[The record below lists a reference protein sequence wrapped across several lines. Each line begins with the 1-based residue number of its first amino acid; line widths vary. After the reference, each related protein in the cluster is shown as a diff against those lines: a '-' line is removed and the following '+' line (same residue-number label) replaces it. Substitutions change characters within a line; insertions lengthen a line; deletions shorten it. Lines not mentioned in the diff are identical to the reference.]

1 MKILC
6 LVYDH
11 PRNPWVGG
19 GGAVR
24 VQEIFSRLAAGG
36 STVTIL
42 SGKYPG
48 AEDYREGALTWK
60 FVGTPRNYLM
70 STLSY
75 AFHAARFVW
84 KHGGE
89 YDVVVEDFA
98 PWNPVFS
105 RFLTGTP
112 AVLHVNHREGS
123 GIIKRW
129 NLIGV
134 PFYFLE
140 MFYPRLFAHVTAL
153 SPWTKKK
160 IKVRHA
166 EVFPAGIR
174 EEGQQQGRRSSADEG
189 YVLYVGRLHM
199 RNKGLD
205 TLLEAVKRMK
215 GTRLVIAGKGPDE
228 RELFRMA
235 QGLDV
240 DFKGFVSEGEKNAL
254 LGRARVFV
262 LPSRFEGWG
271 IVVLEAAAF
280 GKPVLVSD
288 IPELS
293 FAVAGGFG
301 MSFRR
306 GDSGDLA
313 SKLNEL
319 LENESLRAEMGARAV
334 DYVRD
339 YTWER
344 ISEHYAKFLE
354 RIAA

>member
-24 VQEIFSRLAAGG
+24 VKEIFSRLAAGG
-36 STVTIL
+36 STVTIV

-48 AEDYREGALTWK
+48 SEDYREGTLSWK
-60 FVGTPRNYLM
+60 FVGTSRSYLM

-75 AFHAARFVW
+75 AFHAGRFVL

-105 RFLTGTP
+105 RFLTRTP

-129 NLIGV
+129 NLAGV

-140 MFYPRLFAHVTAL
+140 MVYPRFFAHVTAL
-153 SPWTKKK
+153 SPWTKQK
-160 IKVRHA
+160 INVSHA
-166 EVFPAGIR
+166 EVFPAGISEDLLQR
-174 EEGQQQGRRSSADEG
+174 GGTPGEDEG

-205 TLLEAVKRMK
+205 TLLEAMK
-215 GTRLVIAGKGPDE
+215 GVRGVRLVIAGKGRDE
-228 RELFRMA
+228 EKLLRMA
-235 QGLDV
+235 EGLDV
-240 DFKGFVSEGEKNAL
+240 DFRGFVSEEEKKAL
-254 LGRARVFV
+254 LASARVSV

-271 IVVLEAAAF
+271 IVILEAAAF
-280 GKPVLVSD
+280 GRPVLVSD

-293 FAVAGGFG
+293 FAVEGGFG
-301 MSFRR
+301 LSFRT
-306 GDSGDLA
+306 GDSADLA
-313 SKLNEL
+313 LKLREL
-319 LENESLRAEMGARAV
+319 LENDSLRTEMEKRAV
-334 DYVRD
+334 EYVKD

-344 ISEHYAKFLE
+344 ISEQYREFLE
-354 RIAA
+354 QVSI

>member
-11 PRNPWVGG
+11 PQNPWVGG

-24 VQEIFSRLAAGG
+24 VKEIFSRLAAGG
-36 STVTIL
+36 SKVTIL

-48 AEDYREGALTWK
+48 AEDYRQGTLSWK
-60 FVGTPRNYLM
+60 FVGTPRNYLT

-75 AFHAARFVW
+75 AFHAGRFVW

-105 RFLTGTP
+105 CFLTRTP
-112 AVLHVNHREGS
+112 AVLHVNHREGR
-123 GIIKRW
+123 GIIRRW
-129 NLIGV
+129 NLVGV
-134 PFYFLE
+134 PFYVLE
-140 MFYPRLFAHVTAL
+140 MIYPHLFAHVTAL

-160 IKVRHA
+160 IKVSHA
-166 EVFPAGIR
+166 EVFPAGIS
-174 EEGQQQGRRSSADEG
+174 EEVLQRGSSPSEDEG
-189 YVLYVGRLHM
+189 YVLYIGRLHM

-205 TLLEAVKRMK
+205 TLLEAMK
-215 GTRLVIAGKGPDE
+215 GVEGVRLVIAGKGRDE
-228 RELFRMA
+228 QELLRMA
-235 QGLDV
+235 HGLDV
-240 DFKGFVSEGEKNAL
+240 EFRGFVSEEEKNAL
-254 LGRARVFV
+254 LARARVFV

-280 GKPVLVSD
+280 GKPTLVSD

-293 FAVAGGFG
+293 FAVEGGFG

-306 GDSGDLA
+306 GDAKDLV
-313 SKLNEL
+313 SKLKEL
-319 LENESLRAEMGARAV
+319 LERDSLRSEMGARALE
-334 DYVRD
+334 YVKD

-344 ISEHYAKFLE
+344 ISEHYREFLE